1 MSNETV
7 WLGMD
12 GGGTRLV
19 ALAVASNSDVP
30 IRCEAGP
37 TNLRLLSDAELV
49 ARFREV
55 QRLVPNPT
63 AIGIGLAGL
72 MTLDDGARVSA
83 ALQSVWPGV
92 PAEITHD
99 LETAWWAAE
108 PSLKFRGK
116 PLPSDGRI
124 IILSGTG
131 SCCYGRSTTGK
142 VGKVG
147 GWGHWLGDRGSAYAL
162 VECGLRET
170 ISALDQTGRWGEL
183 GARVLGRLLLNDPA
197 DLIGWVQA
205 ASKTEVAA
213 LAPEVFAAAAV
224 GDTAAKTAVGQARNH
239 LVSDAIAVGRR
250 LGPKLKA
257 FDFVGSGSVL
267 LAQQD
272 FAASIGRAL
281 RLALPQ
287 SRFRCQD
294 REAVWGAVEL
304 ARRLHPT
311 SQPLTR
317 IIRPARE
324 VPPVAVSIPTS
335 AMPAPTEGVDERFR
349 HLDRLSIQDAL
360 ALMLSEEAGVAS
372 AVTAQTR
379 PISNLVRRVAKAWA
393 SGGRLF
399 YVGAGTSGRLGV
411 LDASECPPTFRSPP
425 EWVQGII
432 AGGPR
437 AVTTAVEGAED
448 DVAAGA
454 AAVVG
459 RGVSSRDVVVGIA
472 ASGRTP
478 FVWGALEE
486 ARRQGATVALVCC
499 HPGLRFVKGSKPDI
513 VIAMPTGPEVLAGS
527 TRLKAG
533 TATKLVLNSVTT
545 LAMVQLG
552 KVAGNL
558 MVDLNP
564 SNQKLRDRAV
574 RIVTTLS
581 GASTEAAELALSA
594 TTWKISDAAQC
605 LGWKPPVRR
614 ARNRK

>member
-1 MSNETV
+1 MSNETI

-37 TNLRLLSDAELV
+37 ANLRLLSDAELV

-55 QRLVPNPT
+55 QRFVPNPT

-72 MTLDDGARVSA
+72 MTPDDGARVSA

-108 PSLKFRGK
+108 PSSEFRGK
-116 PLPSDGRI
+116 PRPSDGRI
-124 IILSGTG
+124 ILLSGTG

-147 GWGHWLGDRGSAYAL
+147 GWGHWLWDRGSAYAL
-162 VECGLRET
+162 VECGLRES
-170 ISALDQTGRWGEL
+170 ISALDQTGRWGPL

-197 DLIGWVQA
+197 DLISWVQA
-205 ASKTEVAA
+205 ASKTEIAA
-213 LAPEVFAAAAV
+213 LAPEVFAAAAE
-224 GDTAAKTAVGQARNH
+224 GDVAAKKSMDQARDN

-250 LGPKLKA
+250 LGSNLKA

-267 LAQQD
+267 LAQRD
-272 FAASIGRAL
+272 FSAAIGRAL
-281 RLALPQ
+281 RRALPQ

-294 REAVWGAVEL
+294 REAAWGAVEL
-304 ARRLHPT
+304 ARRLYPT

-335 AMPAPTEGVDERFR
+335 VIPPPTEAVDERFSR
-349 HLDRLSIQDAL
+349 LDRLSIEDAL
-360 ALMLSEEAGVAS
+360 ALMLSEESGVAA
-372 AVTAQTR
+372 AVATQAR
-379 PISNLVRRVAKAWA
+379 PIKNLVQRVAKAWA

-399 YVGAGTSGRLGV
+399 YVGAGTSGRLGI
-411 LDASECPPTFRSPP
+411 LDASECPPTFRSPS

-448 DVAAGA
+448 DVPAGA
-454 AAVVG
+454 AAVLG
-459 RGVSSRDVVVGIA
+459 RGVSSRDIVVGIA

-478 FVWGALEE
+478 FVWGALDQ
-486 ARRQGATVALVCC
+486 ARRQGATVAMVCC
-499 HPGLRFVKGSKPDI
+499 HPGLRFVKGSQPNI
-513 VIAMPTGPEVLAGS
+513 LIALPTGPEVLAGS

-533 TATKLVLNSVTT
+533 TATKLVLNAVTT

-558 MVDLNP
+558 MIDLNP
-564 SNQKLRDRAV
+564 SNRKLRDRAV
-574 RIVTTLS
+574 RIVGLLS
-581 GASTEAAELALSA
+581 GASDGASHEALAASQWSIIEAAR
-594 TTWKISDAAQC
+594 T
-605 LGWKPPVRR
+605 LGWKPPKRR
-614 ARNRK
+614 FRKR

>member
-1 MSNETV
+1 MSNETI

-37 TNLRLLSDAELV
+37 TNLRLLSDEELV
-49 ARFREV
+49 ARFLEV
-55 QRLVPNPT
+55 RRSVPNPT

-72 MTLDDGARVSA
+72 MTPEDGARVSA

-108 PSLKFRGK
+108 PTSKGRAVA
-116 PLPSDGRI
+116 LPSDGRV

-131 SCCYGRSTTGK
+131 SCCYGRSSSGK

-147 GWGHWLGDRGSAYAL
+147 GWGHWLGDRGSAFAL
-162 VECGLRET
+162 VEAGLRES
-170 ISALDQTGRWGEL
+170 ISVLDQTGRWGPL
-183 GARVLGRLLLNDPA
+183 GVRVLGRLLLNDPA
-197 DLIGWVQA
+197 DLISWVHA
-205 ASKTEVAA
+205 ATKTEIAA
-213 LAPEVFAAAAV
+213 LAPEVFSAAAA
-224 GDTAAKTAVGQARNH
+224 GDIAARRSMDQARDH
-239 LVSDAIAVGRR
+239 LVADAIAVGRR
-250 LGPKLKA
+250 LGPKLRA

-267 LAQQD
+267 LAQPL

-281 RLALPQ
+281 RRALPQ

-294 REAVWGAVEL
+294 REAAWGAVEL
-304 ARRLHPT
+304 ARRLNPNVQPT
-311 SQPLTR
+311 VR

-324 VPPVAVSIPTS
+324 VPPVAVALPTS
-335 AMPAPTEGVDERFR
+335 ATPAPTEGVDERFR
-349 HLDRLSIQDAL
+349 HLDRLSIPEAL
-360 ALMLSEEAGVAS
+360 TLMLSEEGGVAA
-372 AVTAQTR
+372 AVATQSR
-379 PISNLVRRVAKAWA
+379 PITALVRRVAEAWA
-393 SGGRLF
+393 SGGRLL

-437 AVTTAVEGAED
+437 AVSMAVEGAED

-454 AAVVG
+454 AAVLG

-486 ARRQGATVALVCC
+486 ARRQGATRALISC
-499 HPGLRFVKGSKPDI
+499 HPGLRFAPGSKPEV
-513 VIAMPTGPEVLAGS
+513 VIALPTGPEVLAGS

-533 TATKLVLNSVTT
+533 TATKLVLNAITT
-545 LAMVQLG
+545 LAMVRLG

-558 MVDLNP
+558 MIDLNP
-564 SNQKLRDRAV
+564 SNQKLRGRAI
-574 RIVTTLS
+574 RIVAALS
-581 GASTEAAELALSA
+581 GASAEASASALVA
-594 TTWKISDAAQC
+594 AGWKITDAARS
-605 LGWKPPVRR
+605 LGWKPPT
-614 ARNRK
+614 RKSMTR